1 MGPAHP
7 CVRVVLHLCDHRVPL
22 IIHQHR
28 RLRIGSI
35 LSHPRLR
42 NNRPYPPLR
51 KIRRRQGQGRGGTR
65 EVKQNHYDKI
75 FPWAKVNTCGP
86 FLFPLTGQCASR
98 LGIMR
103 FAQFPITMSCRND
116 LGSMRFA
123 PSPIIKHLL
132 KVILG
137 K

>member
-22 IIHQHR
+22 IVYQHR
-28 RLRIGSI
+28 SLRLCSI

-42 NNRPYPPLR
+42 NHRPYPPLR

-75 FPWAKVNTCGP
+75 FPWAKDNTCGP
-86 FLFPLTGQCASR
+86 FSFSPTGQCASR
-98 LGIMR
+98 LGITALR
-103 FAQFPITMSCRND
+103 ALAQKIS
-116 LGSMRFA
+116 
-123 PSPIIKHLL
+123 SPIISVGQCASRFTQML
-132 KVILG
+132 KQYF